1 MPQTQ
6 TNAELGPGVINF
18 DYERWFPHIFW
29 VSQWTS
35 DDSLPD
41 GYCYKLLSVR
51 DESVGQVELVVLLT
65 ERNGYKSEMH
75 RFSVPTEQARSAGRD
90 WAAGLTKR
98 FSLDFEEQDYS
109 AIRTRDDFN
118 VTTQK
123 YGWTMQPNETGIA

>member
-6 TNAELGPGVINF
+6 TNADLGPGVINF

-35 DDSLPD
+35 DDSIPD

-51 DESVGQVELVVLLT
+51 DESAGRVELVVLLT
-65 ERNGYKSEMH
+65 ERNGDKNEMH
-75 RFSVPTEQARSAGRD
+75 RFSIPTEQARSAARD

-98 FSLDFEEQDYS
+98 FGLDFEEQDYS
-109 AIRTRDDFN
+109 AIRTREDLNAATRKF
-118 VTTQK
+118 
-123 YGWTMQPNETGIA
+123 GWTMHPNETGIA